1 MIRDIV
7 EESRM
12 PERTL
17 STGMRVLLGLLGVV
31 AVVAG
36 GSVGANRLRIATRD
50 WPNWSSILVATF
62 CIVVLLGG
70 AVLIR
75 AAVTGRVVV
84 RRTRNP
90 GTSK

>member
-1 MIRDIV
+1 
-7 EESRM
+7 M
-12 PERTL
+12 PERNL
-17 STGMRVLLGLLGVV
+17 SVGMRVLFGLLGVV
-31 AVVAG
+31 AVVTG
-36 GSVGANRLRIATRD
+36 GSVGATQLRIATRD
-50 WPNWSSILVATF
+50 WPNWSSIAIATL

-90 GTSK
+90 GTSR